1 MNKSNLANGLLQGSL
16 DTTSTTVNLQS
27 GYGNIMPE
35 VPFYITVTPFGQ
47 LSTMGNSE
55 IMQVTARSGDTLTV
69 VRGQRGTTA
78 KSFINGDVIS
88 NGIYTEDI
96 DEKAT
101 KLSIPNGTVP
111 YRQGVGSGEPDSS
124 MLISDDATAGTLAQY
139 GSGGTMAVGSPT
151 AAGHAATKKYV
162 DNNSRAKV
170 GDIFI
175 SMRNSPA
182 QGRLFMAGGTYNKS
196 AYPALWQLVHDNAG
210 YGKTTSTT
218 FTLADMRQRMPI
230 GKSSN
235 SPFTT
240 LKSVGGSTTHRIS
253 TSEMPKHNHT
263 TQLGIGSYV
272 TIDDNAS
279 AIYGIANGSFVN
291 MSWGPNSG
299 RTTGSTG
306 GTSSMSI
313 LNPYIV
319 VNYEVVA
326 L

>member
-1 MNKSNLANGLLQGSL
+1 
-16 DTTSTTVNLQS
+16 LQS
-27 GYGNIMPE
+27 GYDNIMPA

-55 IMQVTARSGDTLTV
+55 IMQVTARTGDTLTV

-111 YRQGVGSGEPDSS
+111 YRQGTGSGEPDSS
-124 MLISDDATAGTLAQY
+124 MLISDDATEGTLAQY
-139 GSGGTMAVGSPT
+139 GAGGTMTVSSPT
-151 AAGHAATKKYV
+151 DDSHAATKKYV
-162 DNNSRAKV
+162 DENSRAKV

-175 SMRNSPA
+175 SMRNNPA
-182 QGRLFMAGGTYNKS
+182 PGRLFMAGGTYNKS
-196 AYPALWQLVHDNAG
+196 SYPDLWQLVYDNAG
-210 YGKTTSTT
+210 YGTTTSTT

-240 LKSVGGSTTHRIS
+240 LRNTGGSETVALGNNN
-253 TSEMPKHNHT
+253 MP
-263 TQLGIGSYV
+263 Y
-272 TIDDNAS
+272 S
-279 AIYGIANGSFVN
+279 AIMDKQTQTGGWGAQFVN
-291 MSWGPNSG
+291 VPSGHYVMGPK
-299 RTTGSTG
+299 GSDATPHEN
-306 GTSSMSI
+306 MP
-313 LNPYIV
+313 PYIV

>member
-27 GYGNIMPE
+27 GYGNIMPA

-124 MLISDDATAGTLAQY
+124 MLISDNATAGTLAQY
-139 GSGGTMAVGSPT
+139 GTGGTMTVGSPT
-151 AAGHAATKKYV
+151 ADAHAATKKYV
-162 DNNSRAKV
+162 DDNSRAKV

-182 QGRLFMAGGTYNKS
+182 PGRLFMAGGTYSKS
-196 AYPALWQLVHDNAG
+196 SYPDLWQLVHDNAG
-210 YGKTTSTT
+210 YGTTTSTT

-240 LKSVGGSTTHRIS
+240 LKNVGGSTTHKIS
-253 TSEMPKHNHT
+253 TSEMPSHKHT
-263 TQLGIGSYV
+263 TQLGIGSYI
-272 TIDDNAS
+272 TIDDNAPNR
-279 AIYGIANGSFVN
+279 YGIAGGSFVN

-299 RTTGSTG
+299 KTTGSAG
-306 GTSSMSI
+306 GTSSMNI